1 MNSVQYFLYKKS
13 DLELYG
19 LTDFENLFN
28 SSYNFYNQYFTDIS
42 NNEVDFD
49 LMMFWDFV
57 GSLFYECCDFVGT
70 SITFF
75 LFNVI
80 LLVLIGGFNFLDID
94 EKTHKYTFFQISDIT
109 LVYFFFW
116 ISVSAFALLSQ
127 QVYINSFQILK
138 RNFSKDKKKNVKE
151 NQNRNQEIQNRIS
164 QYNNN
169 YNITDNNNSNDNTKT
184 KDEGDNG
191 FEYFFVIYIT
201 SFFAFFINYPINR
214 TITKYRKNIFLKN

>member
-1 MNSVQYFLYKKS
+1 MSKFCISIMLYLIAAIFLIINLMAIFITKKILESLSEIFVNSIQYFFYKQS

-70 SITFF
+70 SIIFF
-75 LFNVI
+75 LLNVI

-94 EKTHKYTFFQISDIT
+94 EKTHKYTFFQILYIT
-109 LVYFFFW
+109 LVYFF
-116 ISVSAFALLSQ
+116 S
-127 QVYINSFQILK
+127 
-138 RNFSKDKKKNVKE
+138 
-151 NQNRNQEIQNRIS
+151 
-164 QYNNN
+164 
-169 YNITDNNNSNDNTKT
+169 
-184 KDEGDNG
+184 G
-191 FEYFFVIYIT
+191 
-201 SFFAFFINYPINR
+201 
-214 TITKYRKNIFLKN
+214 